1 MEDLRAFFEMGGYAR
16 FVWPAYLI
24 TALVM
29 IGLLAHVLLTL
40 RRNEM
45 ELARLR
51 DARRNP
57 GAESGAETEA
67 HVGTDA

>member
-1 MEDLRAFFEMGGYAR
+1 MEDIRAFLEMGGYAR

-29 IGLLAHVLLTL
+29 IGLLAHVLLAL
-40 RRNEM
+40 RRNET

-51 DARRNP
+51 KGRRGPDVEN
-57 GAESGAETEA
+57 SLETEA